1 MSDQDDFTVSLPMS
15 ELLRLLNSCRQIPY
29 LSEKVE
35 SISNRIDGLSSIYL
49 QILDELKEI
58 KKSL

>member
-1 MSDQDDFTVSLPMS
+1 MDNDDFIVSLPLS

-49 QILDELKEI
+49 QILDELKDI
-58 KKSL
+58 KSKI